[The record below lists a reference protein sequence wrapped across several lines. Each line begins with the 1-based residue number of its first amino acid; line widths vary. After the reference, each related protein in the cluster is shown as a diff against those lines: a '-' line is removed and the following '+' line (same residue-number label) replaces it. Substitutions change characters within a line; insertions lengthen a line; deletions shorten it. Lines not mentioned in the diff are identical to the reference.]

1 MDEDKIK
8 CQLRPLTEFGTV
20 LPTWNPNKKKAGRY
34 SCSRWSATPKKQYAI
49 LAYIDGDNFDLHLD
63 QGLEEEQI
71 LEMCLKH
78 LNTPPPRKK
87 FGRRTPKPIYGSLSV
102 LRAAYKRTPAGRSY
116 FEVILTTNQRKNKNF
131 WGNG

>member
-1 MDEDKIK
+1 MDEGKIK
-8 CQLRPLTEFGTV
+8 CQLRPLAEYGSV

-34 SCSRWSATPKKQYAI
+34 SCCKWSTTPKKQYAI

-63 QGLEEEQI
+63 QGRGEEEV
-71 LEMCLKH
+71 LRMCLDH
-78 LNTPPPRKK
+78 LNTPPTRKK
-87 FGRRTPKPIYGSLSV
+87 FGRKTPKPIYGSLGV
-102 LRAAYKRTPAGRSY
+102 LRATYKRTPEGKPY